1 MKETLGGFSL
11 NMGKLL
17 KNLSENN
24 ILKVPFLRNILLA
37 SLVIVIVLPLFDT
50 LFIYPAFTKLLTSD
64 KRTDAI
70 RIARH
75 LSSILVAKNT
85 DLTKNLLQAQ
95 LSDEMDQLK
104 EARNDFE
111 LVKLKFFSKS
121 GEIIF
126 SSDPK
131 DIGDI
136 NNEKYFH
143 EIVANGKVYAEVIQ
157 KDTES
162 LEGQKMPA
170 DVVET
175 YVPLMQGKE
184 FLGAFEIYYDI
195 TAKKAE
201 LDFLLSRSSTLL
213 FASAFALF
221 LVIIIT
227 LLRENR
233 TIRER
238 NRAETDLRK
247 SEERFRETT
256 DLLPSIICETT
267 TDGTITYLN
276 KAGVATFAYPQVKLR
291 GGNNITDLVHPE
303 DRDRAALHIS
313 TVTHG
318 EKLVTTEWEMIGED
332 GSERFAL
339 VNLSPMSKEGKVVG
353 LRGSITDITEQ
364 KTIQAR
370 LQEAQKMEAIA
381 TLAGGIAHEFNN
393 ALCAVIPNIDLLRSK
408 VHNNE
413 EINKHT
419 QPIQNSAK
427 RMAHLTN
434 QLLAYARGGIWKAEQ
449 ISLNNLVQETLPFMQ
464 HLIKAGIVVET
475 DLTEDS
481 CYVEADRTQMQ
492 MVLLAVMVNA
502 AEAIEASGYI
512 RLTVGRKEIDGEF
525 AKGYPDLKPGSYVSL
540 TVEDNGSGMS
550 EETSLRVF
558 EPFFTTKFLGRGLGM
573 AAAYGIIKSHH
584 GLVTVDSKLGRGTV
598 VRIYLP
604 ESQCERCC

>member
-1 MKETLGGFSL
+1 MK
-11 NMGKLL
+11 KLL
-17 KNLSENN
+17 KKISEYN

-37 SLVIVIVLPLFDT
+37 SLVIVIVLPLYDI
-50 LFIYPAFTKLLTSD
+50 LFIYPAFTKLLSND

-75 LSSILVAKNT
+75 LSSILVSRQT
-85 DLTKNLLQAQ
+85 ELTKDGLHAH
-95 LSDEMDQLK
+95 LSEEMEQLK
-104 EARNDFE
+104 KARNDFE
-111 LVKLKFFSKS
+111 LIKLKFFSRS

-131 DIGDI
+131 DVGNI

-143 EIVANGKVYAEVIQ
+143 EIVAHGKVYAEVIQ
-157 KDTES
+157 KDSES

-175 YVPLMQGKE
+175 YVPLMRHNE

-201 LDFLLSRSSTLL
+201 LDFLLSHSSTVL

-238 NRAETDLRK
+238 NRAETELRK

-276 KAGVATFAYPQVKLR
+276 KAGLATFDYPQVRLH

-313 TVTHG
+313 SVTHG
-318 EKLVTTEWEMIGED
+318 QKLVNTEWKMIGEE

-339 VNLSPMSKEGKVVG
+339 VNLSPRSKEGKVVG

-364 KTIQAR
+364 KNIQAR

-393 ALCAVIPNIDLLRSK
+393 ALCAVIPNIDLLQSK
-408 VHNNE
+408 LPNNE
-413 EINKHT
+413 EINRYT
-419 QPIQNSAK
+419 QPIQNSAQ
-427 RMAHLTN
+427 RMAHLTS
-434 QLLAYARGGIWKAEQ
+434 QLLAYARGGKWRAEK
-449 ISLNNLVQETLPFMQ
+449 ISLNKLVRETLPFMQ
-464 HLIKAGIVVET
+464 HLMKAGIVVET
-475 DLTEDS
+475 DLTGDS

-492 MVLLAVMVNA
+492 MVLLAAMVNA

-512 RLTVGRKEIDGEF
+512 RLTVGRKEIDGEL
-525 AKGYPDLKPGSYVSL
+525 AKGHPDLKPGSYVSL
-540 TVEDNGSGMS
+540 TIEDNGSGMS
-550 EETSLRVF
+550 EETLMRVF

-573 AAAYGIIKSHH
+573 AAVYGIIKNHH
-584 GLVTVDSKLGRGTV
+584 GLVTVDSELDQGTI

-604 ESQCERCC
+604 ESQHRGCC